1 MTGVQIDILLQNAE
15 IIHRSST
22 KSYTVSAIVFDSR
35 NVEAGCLFV
44 AIRGTAS
51 DGHLYI
57 EQAIQKGAGSIVC
70 EELPLSLHPDIDYI
84 LVKNSA
90 KCLALIASA
99 FYQHPSEKLQLV
111 GITGTNG
118 KTTIATLLFRLFTQM
133 GFRCGLL
140 STVENRIAENVIPST
155 HTTPDSV
162 SINKLLYEM
171 SEAGCEFAFM
181 EVSSHA
187 IDQSRIYGLKFKGGI
202 FTNLTHD
209 HLDYHKTFAAYLK
222 AKKKFFDG
230 LDKHSF
236 ALTNTDDKNGMV
248 MLQNTNAKKV
258 SYALKSIADYHARIL
273 ENHFEGM
280 LLKIDGN
287 EIWFRLAGE
296 FNASNLLAIY
306 GTAVELGFDKLEV
319 LSEMSRLEAAE
330 GRFEYFKNELSVTG
344 IVDYAHTPDALKNV
358 LATIASVRKP
368 DSRIIAVI
376 GAGGD
381 RDKTKRPE
389 MASIAAGLCE
399 ILILTSDNPR
409 SEDPTSIIED
419 MKAGITT
426 QTQAQVLSIENR
438 KEAIRTAALLAKAG
452 DIILVAGK
460 GHEKYQEIK
469 GIRHPFDDKIEL
481 KQALGIKQ

>member
-1 MTGVQIDILLQNAE
+1 
-15 IIHRSST
+15 
-22 KSYTVSAIVFDSR
+22 
-35 NVEAGCLFV
+35 
-44 AIRGTAS
+44 
-51 DGHLYI
+51 
-57 EQAIQKGAGSIVC
+57 
-70 EELPLSLHPDIDYI
+70 
-84 LVKNSA
+84 
-90 KCLALIASA
+90 
-99 FYQHPSEKLQLV
+99 
-111 GITGTNG
+111 
-118 KTTIATLLFRLFTQM
+118 
-133 GFRCGLL
+133 
-140 STVENRIAENVIPST
+140 
-155 HTTPDSV
+155 
-162 SINKLLYEM
+162 
-171 SEAGCEFAFM
+171 
-181 EVSSHA
+181 
-187 IDQSRIYGLKFKGGI
+187 
-202 FTNLTHD
+202 
-209 HLDYHKTFAAYLK
+209 
-222 AKKKFFDG
+222 
-230 LDKHSF
+230 
-236 ALTNTDDKNGMV
+236 